1 MRKGKNETQLTYI
14 NRCDNYST
22 IKEAFDLLFYYVN
35 VKNKNVY
42 FPFYNEGL
50 INSYHFDCVVIHN
63 DTDFFET
70 TDNNNGAF
78 APLTPLQKKDF
89 DYIVDN
95 PPYTIK
101 EKCIKKCLELN
112 KPFAL
117 LLPID
122 TLERKYIST
131 LFKDKDFTIIIPK
144 NRYRFINN
152 NCKITMP
159 FKTCWFCVGFDLKR
173 NIIFE

>member
-1 MRKGKNETQLTYI
+1 MRKGKNEKQLTYI

-22 IKEAFDLLFYYVN
+22 IKEAFDLLFCYVN

-50 INSYHFDCVVIHN
+50 INTYIFDCVIIHN
-63 DTDFFET
+63 DNDFFET
-70 TDNNNGAF
+70 
-78 APLTPLQKKDF
+78 KSHF
-89 DYIVDN
+89 DYIIDN

-122 TLERKYIST
+122 TLERQYIST

-144 NRYRFINN
+144 KRYRFIND

-159 FKTCWFCVGFDLKR
+159 FKSCWFCVGFDLKR